1 MLQSTAPRRS
11 PTRVQIGWTDRSK
24 WFVMPKQER
33 SRATMQR
40 ILDAA
45 FELFARDGFDAASPA
60 DIAKEADLTTGSI
73 YRRFPDKD
81 AILYTIVEVYSRT
94 RRPEVDK
101 LTDPARW
108 AGRSAQDILDVYL
121 EMLFSSYE
129 IDNGMLR
136 IIERRRLV
144 DPIVDR
150 MFTELHLNVINRY
163 ATLLEPFVRELGLD
177 DVRARFASVHQ
188 LIRGIL
194 VHRILP
200 NPEIIEAD
208 LPIYSQELR
217 DTVREVLM
225 TFMGAWTVENG
236 RA

>member
-1 MLQSTAPRRS
+1 MLQQTARRRS
-11 PTRVQIGWTDRSK
+11 SPRVQIGWTDRSK

-45 FELFARDGFDAASPA
+45 FELFAREGFDAASPA

-81 AILYTIVEVYSRT
+81 AILYTIVEAYGRT

-101 LTDPARW
+101 LTDPVRW
-108 AGRSAQDILDVYL
+108 LGKSPQDILEVYL

-144 DPIVDR
+144 DPLVDK

-163 ATLLEPFVRELGLD
+163 SILLEPFADELGVG
-177 DVRARFASVHQ
+177 DVRARFARIHQ

-208 LPIYSQELR
+208 LPIYSQDLR
-217 DTVREVLM
+217 ETVREVAM
-225 TFMGAWTVENG
+225 VYMGVWT
-236 RA
+236 A